1 MYASLTISKNPS
13 YAMPH
18 APVRHTDHAG
28 HMREFSKSS
37 ETHTYMRAYMHIVTH
52 SGIHY
57 DDVAHKV
64 AKFKKNIKM
73 ETFILIITK
82 F

>member
-1 MYASLTISKNPS
+1 MRACMYAILTNSKDHS

-28 HMREFSKSS
+28 HMREYSKSS
-37 ETHTYMRAYMHIVTH
+37 ETHTYMRAYMHMHIVMH

-57 DDVAHKV
+57 DDAAHKV
-64 AKFKKNIKM
+64 AK
-73 ETFILIITK
+73 LK
-82 F
+82 FGDN